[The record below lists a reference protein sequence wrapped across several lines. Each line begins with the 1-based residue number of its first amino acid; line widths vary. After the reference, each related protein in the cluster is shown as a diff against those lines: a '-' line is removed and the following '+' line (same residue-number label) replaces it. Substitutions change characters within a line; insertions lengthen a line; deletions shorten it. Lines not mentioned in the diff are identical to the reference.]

1 MIGFRFSMF
10 DAGTAPDWLKAH
22 KLKMEAEVELEQVEE
37 LTEQRR
43 KVEQKLEMVRQRQK
57 MISQRQKQDGWPAGK
72 RKHFESVP
80 LGQETGQQQ
89 QSRQDGAEHED
100 GDQDLIPSG
109 SDEEDQSGA
118 NVCSKSETNEQS
130 KEEEEEQPPLL
141 CRKIIYASRTHSQ
154 LEQFAQ
160 ELTKTDF
167 RPRVLTLGSRQMLCV
182 NDAVRSLGVTGL
194 INDRCN
200 ELLSGVA
207 VDGGEKRTR
216 RGEDGQMTAK
226 VGKKGC
232 GCEFARA
239 EAIED
244 LCGAALVANTQP
256 PSAGGDMRELGRRRR
271 ACPYFATRA
280 ALGLCQLVLV
290 PYNILL
296 HKATRDA
303 WRLDLRDNVL
313 IVDEA
318 HNLLQTLSSIHAVE
332 LSMAQLSVC
341 SSLLHDYAE
350 RFRTR
355 LSPRNLRH
363 IRQLRS
369 LAVALHNLANSFAP
383 PAAAND
389 CAADETV
396 LTLTQF
402 MAKLGSAADI
412 DLFRLL
418 AYLEQSKLCRKL
430 RDFRLRHAHVQPQ
443 PLLVSKEN
451 GAGGLKSL
459 IDRAKMGEDISPSND
474 SNTPPAATTTASS
487 STPLYQLRE
496 FIEAIITSRTEDAR
510 IVISRRR
517 PLSDSAHKIV
527 DVRLRFLLLNPAARL
542 GELVTQ
548 ARTLILLGGT
558 MRPTDQLIDA
568 LRRVCAVPDQRIV
581 QFTCGHVI
589 DDKQL
594 IALQIGNGP
603 DGSAQPLNLH
613 FAARCSPPALTAVAQ
628 CLLALL
634 RLHLRTSGHW
644 EQLQRVKRVHV
655 EAKAETNDGP
665 QPQQQIWPAF
675 CESARSCQGA
685 VLFAV
690 VGGKLSEGINFSDEL
705 GRCVLMVGLPYPN
718 RNSAELKE
726 RIRYLDKHSGPGAGT
741 RFYEQLCLQAINQA
755 IGRAIR
761 HRADYAA
768 IVLLDERY
776 ARETIAGGL
785 PGWIRQRLTRAVAL
799 PEALQ
804 RLERFFRTQ
813 SDGKA
818 GEIASNRSQ
827 KCHQNMWW
835 LRNMRPSLFAS
846 ANFYFFFF
854 FFLFIWHFDDTL
866 AKDFEP
872 VADDKATDYLLN
884 FGYVEPGKLQEAGGT
899 EDKEDILQKAI
910 KTFQSFA
917 HLPETG
923 KLDIKTKK
931 KMAQPRCGMQDAQM
945 ILGSGGGPKWNKNL
959 VTFKVHNFSP
969 QLPQSRI
976 RDAIKRAYDTWAQV
990 IPVSFQ
996 ETQGQADINVQFA
1009 ARSHG
1014 DPWPFDGRS
1023 GVLAHATMPT
1033 DGKLHFD
1040 EDERWALGPE
1050 DARKIANGYTDLFPV
1065 AVHEIGHTLG
1075 LEHSK
1080 VENAIMA
1087 PFYQESVDES
1097 GNYIP
1102 QTLKPDDIKRIQ
1114 AIYGSGR
1121 GGGGGRTPTPSAAG
1135 GGRKPS
1141 ASGGGRT
1148 GGSSGGRAGSSRG
1161 TGSAF
1166 GDDDWG
1172 SSAGGF
1178 GGSGGRGGST
1188 FGSGSGGSRSRLG
1201 NSGGDD
1207 WGGLFGSS
1215 GSSRTKSWQS
1225 PDGRTRSR
1233 VTVSGTDWPSSS
1245 SSRGHKSGGGRGLD
1259 LDSLFS
1265 KWMGRRR

>member
-1 MIGFRFSMF
+1 MIGFRFSVF
-10 DAGTAPDWLKAH
+10 GVSLDIDFRRLSFFFTLFITTSRIENAGTAPDWLKAH

-57 MISQRQKQDGWPAGK
+57 MISQQQKQDGWPAGK

-89 QSRQDGAEHED
+89 QSRQDGAEDGD

-109 SDEEDQSGA
+109 SDGEDHSGA

-130 KEEEEEQPPLL
+130 KDEEEEQPPLL

-182 NDAVRSLGVTGL
+182 NDAVRSLGVAGL

-200 ELLSGVA
+200 ELLSGAGVG
-207 VDGGEKRTR
+207 GGEKRTR
-216 RGEDGQMTAK
+216 RGEDGQMVQTTKA
-226 VGKKGC
+226 GKKGC
-232 GCEFARA
+232 GCEFASA
-239 EAIED
+239 DAIED

-256 PSAGGDMRELGRRRR
+256 PSAGSDMRELGRRRR

-318 HNLLQTLSSIHAVE
+318 HNLLQTLASIHAVE

-389 CAADETV
+389 CADETV

-459 IDRAKMGEDISPSND
+459 IDRVGRKSQSATTKKRLDKCGPNKAKMGEDIISPSND
-474 SNTPPAATTTASS
+474 SDTSPAATTTTTSS

-496 FIEAIITSRTEDAR
+496 FIEAITSRTEDAR
-510 IVISRRR
+510 IVVSCRR

-542 GELVTQ
+542 GELVAQ

-581 QFTCGHVI
+581 QFTC
-589 DDKQL
+589 
-594 IALQIGNGP
+594 NGP
-603 DGSAQPLNLH
+603 DGSAQQLNLH

-634 RLHLRTSGHW
+634 RLVPNGAVAFFPSYAFLSSFVQHLRTSGHW

-665 QPQQQIWPAF
+665 QPQQQQIWPAF

-718 RNSAELKE
+718 RNSAELRE
-726 RIRYLDKHSGPGAGT
+726 RIRYLDEHSGPGAGT

-761 HRADYAA
+761 HRADHAA

-804 RLERFFRTQ
+804 RLERFFRAQ

-818 GEIASNRSQ
+818 
-827 KCHQNMWW
+827 
-835 LRNMRPSLFAS
+835 
-846 ANFYFFFF
+846 
-854 FFLFIWHFDDTL
+854 
-866 AKDFEP
+866 
-872 VADDKATDYLLN
+872 KA
-884 FGYVEPGKLQEAGGT
+884 AG
-899 EDKEDILQKAI
+899 
-910 KTFQSFA
+910 
-917 HLPETG
+917 
-923 KLDIKTKK
+923 
-931 KMAQPRCGMQDAQM
+931 
-945 ILGSGGGPKWNKNL
+945 
-959 VTFKVHNFSP
+959 
-969 QLPQSRI
+969 
-976 RDAIKRAYDTWAQV
+976 
-990 IPVSFQ
+990 
-996 ETQGQADINVQFA
+996 
-1009 ARSHG
+1009 
-1014 DPWPFDGRS
+1014 
-1023 GVLAHATMPT
+1023 
-1033 DGKLHFD
+1033 
-1040 EDERWALGPE
+1040 
-1050 DARKIANGYTDLFPV
+1050 
-1065 AVHEIGHTLG
+1065 
-1075 LEHSK
+1075 
-1080 VENAIMA
+1080 ENA
-1087 PFYQESVDES
+1087 S
-1097 GNYIP
+1097 
-1102 QTLKPDDIKRIQ
+1102 
-1114 AIYGSGR
+1114 
-1121 GGGGGRTPTPSAAG
+1121 
-1135 GGRKPS
+1135 
-1141 ASGGGRT
+1141 
-1148 GGSSGGRAGSSRG
+1148 
-1161 TGSAF
+1161 
-1166 GDDDWG
+1166 
-1172 SSAGGF
+1172 
-1178 GGSGGRGGST
+1178 
-1188 FGSGSGGSRSRLG
+1188 
-1201 NSGGDD
+1201 
-1207 WGGLFGSS
+1207 
-1215 GSSRTKSWQS
+1215 
-1225 PDGRTRSR
+1225 
-1233 VTVSGTDWPSSS
+1233 
-1245 SSRGHKSGGGRGLD
+1245 
-1259 LDSLFS
+1259 
-1265 KWMGRRR
+1265 